1 MIAIIDYGAG
11 NLTSV
16 RLAFET
22 LGVPAEV
29 TDSAQRV
36 RAADR
41 IVFPG
46 VGAAGA
52 AMQGLRESNLDGAI
66 RDVVGDGVPFLG
78 ICVGTQILF
87 DSSEENGGVDG
98 LGIVPGRVRLFRPAE
113 PYVKVPQIGWNQVTM
128 NVTHPVFEGVPS
140 DSDFYFVH
148 SYYPEAADT
157 THVLGQ
163 TTYAGVTFSSVVG
176 RDNLVATQFHTE
188 KSGRIGLLVL
198 ENFSKWNGEWP
209 R

>member
-22 LGVPAEV
+22 LGVPVQV
-29 TDSAQRV
+29 TDSAERV
-36 RAADR
+36 CSAERV
-41 IVFPG
+41 VFPG

-52 AMQGLRESNLDGAI
+52 AMQALRKSKLDGAI
-66 RDVVGDGVPFLG
+66 RSVVGEGIPFLG

-87 DSSEENGGVDG
+87 DSSEEDGGVDG
-98 LGIVPGRVRLFRPAE
+98 LGLVPGQVKLFRPDEA
-113 PYVKVPQIGWNQVTM
+113 YVKVPQIGWNQVTLIAA
-128 NVTHPVFEGVPS
+128 HPVFDGIPP
-140 DSDFYFVH
+140 DSEFYFVH
-148 SYYPEAADT
+148 SYYPDAANDA
-157 THVLGQ
+157 HVVGQ
-163 TTYAGVTFSSVVG
+163 TTYAGVKFSSVVG

-188 KSGRIGLLVL
+188 KSGRIGLKIL
-198 ENFSKWNGEWP
+198 ENFSKWNGEWA